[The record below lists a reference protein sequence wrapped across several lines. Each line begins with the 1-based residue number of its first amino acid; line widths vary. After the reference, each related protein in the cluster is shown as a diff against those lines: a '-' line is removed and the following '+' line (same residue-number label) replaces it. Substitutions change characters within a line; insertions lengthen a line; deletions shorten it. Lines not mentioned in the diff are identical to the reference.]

1 MIGGWE
7 EAWPEGKEKL
17 TSEKKF
23 IALDKKLKKEM
34 KKKAAGHYMVSY
46 PCFKYYHPKIIN
58 FIESRI

>member
-23 IALDKKLKKEM
+23 IALDKKLKKESM
-34 KKKAAGHYMVSY
+34 KYGVG
-46 PCFKYYHPKIIN
+46 YYRGQSILLWDTLRD
-58 FIESRI
+58 FRS